1 MMNVTIIGTGYVGL
15 ISGVCLAEVGHKVL
29 CVDLNL
35 KIVNDLNLAI
45 PTIYEK
51 GLPELLEKVVSSRN
65 FSATNRLD
73 LALEEADIVLIAVG
87 TPSKDGAIDLSA
99 IKTVCQSIGEYIKNS
114 EKYISVVLKST
125 VIPSTTDTVV
135 RNELEKFSGKKLGD
149 FGLGMNPEFLR
160 EGNAIEDFCSPDRI
174 IFGYEDEETLS
185 RLVELYK
192 PWDVEKLA
200 MNTRSAELLKYANN
214 TVLATQI
221 SIINEL
227 ANMASALGGIDFQHV
242 VKGLHLD
249 KRWSPLD
256 ESGNRI
262 SPEILTY
269 LRPGCGFGGSCFPKD
284 IQALR
289 SQGEMLGLDMAVS
302 NAVLSTNDHQ
312 PFSVVNILARRLGGL
327 SGKKILVLGLSFK
340 PETDDVRESPAI
352 KIMHGLIKENAIVS
366 AHDPIA
372 VPNFIEE
379 FGASCSHINFCED
392 WRSAVKS
399 VSVVVIITPW
409 VEYLDLKNIYMKD
422 KTVFDARAYFRNS
435 DLEVFSYLTFGTS

>member
-1 MMNVTIIGTGYVGL
+1 MMNVAIIGTGYVGL
-15 ISGVCLAEVGHKVL
+15 ISGVCLADVGHRVF
-29 CVDLNL
+29 CVDLNP

-51 GLPELLEKVVSSRN
+51 GLPELLKKVVSSGN
-65 FSATNRLD
+65 FSATNSLD

-99 IKTVCQSIGEYIKNS
+99 IKKVCKSLGEYIKNS
-114 EKYISVVLKST
+114 GKYISVVLKST
-125 VIPSTTDTVV
+125 VIPSTTDTVI

-174 IFGYEDEETLS
+174 IFGYEDEKTLS
-185 RLVELYK
+185 ILAELYK
-192 PWDVEKLA
+192 PWNVEKLT

-221 SIINEL
+221 SVINEL
-227 ANMASALGGIDFQHV
+227 ANVASALGGIDFEDV

-249 KRWSPLD
+249 KRWSPQD

-262 SPEILTY
+262 FPEILTY

-284 IQALR
+284 VQALR
-289 SQGEMLGLDMAVS
+289 SQGETLGLEMAVS
-302 NAVLSTNDHQ
+302 NAVLSTNDQQ
-312 PFSVVNILARRLGGL
+312 PLSVVNIIARRLGGL

-352 KIMHGLIKENAIVS
+352 KIVHGLIKENAIVS
-366 AHDPIA
+366 AHDPVA
-372 VPNFIEE
+372 ASNFIEE
-379 FGASCSHINFCED
+379 FGASASRINFCED
-392 WRSAVKS
+392 WRSAVESAS
-399 VSVVVIITPW
+399 VIVIITPW
-409 VEYLDLKNIYMKD
+409 AEYLDLKNISMKD
-422 KTVFDARAYFRNS
+422 KTVFDARGYFRKS
-435 DLEVFSYLTFGTS
+435 DLEVLSYLTFGTS